1 MKIASAELQMQ
12 AKHSQQQSYEVR
24 SSQRSWVTASRAVPA
39 QQAAVQASA
48 PPLVQISESGKALQ
62 SDEASAIQQG
72 IDAAENDPKLRMIR
86 SLVAMLT
93 GKDVEFLAPITNNE
107 DASAAASTP
116 PTQPQAASAASAN
129 DNGATAPSASSIAIE
144 YTRHEEYSESEQT
157 SFAASGVIN
166 TADGRQINFALSLSM
181 SRSYHQESDVSIR
194 FGNVPQTQDP
204 LVINF
209 NGNAAQLTDQ
219 RFSFDLNADGDK
231 ESINFATGGSGFLA
245 LDRNGDGRI
254 NDGSELFGTTSG
266 NGFADLAALD
276 SDSNGWI
283 DENDAAYEQL
293 RVWTKGASGND
304 QLATLKQADVGA
316 IGLSH
321 AATPFSIKDANNA
334 LQGQVRSSGIFLHDD
349 GNVGTI
355 QQVDLTI

>member
-1 MKIASAELQMQ
+1 MKIASAELQLS
-12 AKHSQQQSYEVR
+12 ARHSQQQSHEVSVTLR
-24 SSQRSWVTASRAVPA
+24 SRVISG
-39 QQAAVQASA
+39 QAAQTPRPAEARPQVRLSETGKSLQA
-48 PPLVQISESGKALQ
+48 
-62 SDEASAIQQG
+62 DEASAIQQG

-107 DASAAASTP
+107 DASAAAGTP
-116 PTQPQAASAASAN
+116 PAQPQAASAAPAN
-129 DNGATAPSASSIAIE
+129 DNGPTPPSASSIAIE
-144 YTRHEEYSESEQT
+144 YTRHEAYSESEQT

-194 FGNVPQTQDP
+194 FGNAPQTQDP

-209 NGNAAQLTDQ
+209 DGNAAQLTDQ
-219 RFSFDLNADGDK
+219 RFSFDLDADGDK

-254 NDGSELFGTTSG
+254 NDGNELFGTTSG

-276 SDSNGWI
+276 SDENGWI
-283 DENDAAYEQL
+283 DENDAAYNQL
-293 RVWTKGASGND
+293 RVWSKDASGND

-316 IGLSH
+316 IGLAH
-321 AATPFSIKDANNA
+321 AGTPFSIKDASNE
-334 LQGQVRSSGIFLHDD
+334 LQAQVRSTGVFLHEN
-349 GNVGTI
+349 GSAGTL
-355 QQVDLTI
+355 QQIDLTV